1 MIDENNPSDK
11 DAQIQKSLKIETT
24 LPVKTVSIESLKESH
39 TDTMSPHRRIFKWFA
54 RRPTATTRLAT
65 LASLLPDEVSDD
77 SLLRL
82 MQVGPSQNIDSSI
95 EDYVLKKHST
105 SSSRSGSVEDHFEYD
120 YPHKRIPTESELEQF
135 HDTLREQWDG
145 SLPTVVDPTAGGG
158 TIPFEAMR
166 YGLPTI
172 SNELNP
178 VAWLINKAILDFAP
192 SVGSVEL
199 EIEAWMTR
207 VEEFVEEEL
216 KEYFPARRGVPPEHY
231 FRCYSIDCPSCG
243 GRIPI
248 SNRWWFHKPNG
259 IAVRPIYDGNSLD
272 FEIVEIPDD
281 VSKEEF
287 NPGYGTVDGGDAECP
302 HCGVVTVRDDLVKY
316 FKRGDYQY
324 EVCGIRYA
332 EEVDGARYH
341 PPTEEDREAIRR
353 SQRRVENDLQ
363 LSTLLRTT
371 RYLGYYDRSEPYGV
385 EQWRDLYSP
394 RQLLTHAT
402 YLRAFEEIKPEIN
415 AKYDE
420 ETAKTLLTLLSFI
433 PIKSISHNSRLAP
446 IRATYGRPS
455 DLVGNNGYFFQWHF
469 GESNMLAGTFSYQ
482 SEANNVLDNYEKVV
496 NYVDHVEDRDVVVNR
511 GDAASLP
518 LEDDSVESI
527 IIDPP
532 YGDNVMYSEMAD
544 CFYVWFREYLGDVFP
559 DAFRSQETNKKDEAV
574 ENPVIVESIEGE
586 STSKAARK
594 RYEDKM
600 SDIFSEAYRVLE
612 AGGVLTIYFTDKEID
627 AWDSL
632 TMSIIRS
639 GFNVT
644 ATHTI
649 TSEMPA
655 RIAAQEN
662 ASADS
667 TLLLT
672 CRKPVN
678 EKSERMPTLWG
689 DIKEKT
695 RAAAREKATE
705 LLDSSYNLT
714 KTDTI
719 ISAFGPTLRVFTE
732 SYPVVD
738 DKDQE
743 VRPRE
748 ALREARTAVTSVLI
762 DRELEGTLDNADP
775 LTTWYILSWLTYEQ
789 ASIPFDEARQ
799 LGLGVGVEID
809 KIKRDTKIWSKSGDS
824 VVLAGQDGRV
834 QDYTALES
842 GEKRRKR
849 KYPVDPLDTTF
860 AHHIDAVHAALNVL
874 ESKGSEYTLK
884 WLDDRDIQSRP
895 WFSRALESLLQVL
908 PEDHEDRQLVVNLS
922 SGQTGQY
929 LDIDRDAFTTEEEAT
944 GSKQATFDNT

>member
-1 MIDENNPSDK
+1 MVHNNTNEDE
-11 DAQIQKSLKIETT
+11 QVQKSLKIEET

-54 RRPTATTRLAT
+54 RRPTATTRLAV
-65 LASLLPDEVSDD
+65 LASLLPNDMSDD

-82 MQVGPSQNIDSSI
+82 MQVGPNERIDTSI
-95 EDYVLKKHST
+95 EEYVLKKHST
-105 SSSRSGSVEDHFEYD
+105 SSDRNGSVEDHFEYE
-120 YPHKRIPTESELEQF
+120 YPHKRVPTKPELDQF
-135 HDTLREQWDG
+135 HERVREQWDG

-166 YGLPTI
+166 YGLPTV

-178 VAWLINKAILDFAP
+178 VAWLINKTILDFAP
-192 SVGSVEL
+192 SVGSVAS
-199 EIEAWMTR
+199 EIDQWMDR
-207 VEEFVEEEL
+207 VERHVEQEL
-216 KEYFPARRGVPPEHY
+216 TEYFPSKAGVPPEHY
-231 FRCYSIDCPSCG
+231 FRCYSIVCPSCG
-243 GRIPI
+243 ERIPI

-259 IAVRPIYDGNSLD
+259 IAVRPIYDKESLD
-272 FEIVEIPDD
+272 FEIVEVPDE
-281 VSKEEF
+281 VSKDEF
-287 NPGYGTVDGGDAECP
+287 DPSKGTVAGGDAECP
-302 HCGVVTVRDDLVKY
+302 HCDVVTVRDDLVEY
-316 FKRGDYQY
+316 FNSGNYQY
-324 EVCGIRYA
+324 EVCGVRY
-332 EEVDGARYH
+332 EEDVEGARYH
-341 PPTEEDREAIRR
+341 PPTEEDREAVRR
-353 SQRRVENDLQ
+353 AKERVENDLE

-394 RQLLTHAT
+394 RQLLTHSA
-402 YLRAFEEIKPEIN
+402 YLDAFEDIKPEIVE
-415 AKYDE
+415 KYDGK
-420 ETAKTLLTLLSFI
+420 TAKTLLTLLSFI
-433 PIKSISHNSRLAP
+433 PVKSISHNSRLAP

-469 GESNMLAGTFSYQ
+469 GESNMMSGTFSYQ
-482 SEANNVLDNYEKVV
+482 SEATNVLKNYQKVV
-496 NYVDHVEDRDVVVNR
+496 GYVDHLDDPDVVVNK
-511 GDAASLP
+511 GDAASLD
-518 LEDDSVESI
+518 LEDSSTESI

-532 YGDNVMYSEMAD
+532 YGDNVMYAEMAD
-544 CFYVWFREYLGDVFP
+544 CFYVWFREYLGDVFT
-559 DAFRSQETNKKDEAV
+559 DAFRDSETNKEDEAV
-574 ENPVIVESIEGE
+574 ENPVIVEASDGE
-586 STSKAARK
+586 STSEVARE

-672 CRKPVN
+672 CRKPV
-678 EKSERMPTLWG
+678 KGQSERPPTLWD
-689 DIKEKT
+689 DIKDKT
-695 RAAAREKATE
+695 REAAREKATE

-732 SYPVVD
+732 NYPVVD
-738 DKDQE
+738 NKDEE

-762 DRELEGTLDNADP
+762 DRELEGSLDDADP
-775 LTTWYILSWLTYEQ
+775 LTTWYILSWLTYEE

-824 VVLAGQDGRV
+824 VVLAGQGDRV
-834 QDYTALES
+834 QDYSALES

-849 KYPVDPLDTTF
+849 KYPIDPRDTTF
-860 AHHIDAVHAALNVL
+860 TNHIDAVHAALNVL
-874 ESKGSEYTLK
+874 ETKGGDYTLK

-895 WFSRALESLLQVL
+895 WFSRVTESLLQVL

-922 SGQTGQY
+922 SGQTGQH
-929 LDIDRDAFTTEEEAT
+929 LDVDRDAFTTEEEAT
-944 GSKQATFDNT
+944 GSKQAKLDDV